1 MLGLAARLPD
11 PLVGVRPSGDRRL
24 HLVADQLPVG
34 RVARAAQR
42 LLVQVDR
49 VEQGA
54 PDVVLALVE
63 GAVADP
69 HRARPAVA
77 AQMVERA
84 LGQVA
89 LAADPVHDLQVGV
102 LRGRRRG

>member
-11 PLVGVRPSGDRRL
+11 PLVGMRPGVDRRL
-24 HLVADQLPVG
+24 DLLADQLAVG
-34 RVARAAQR
+34 RGAGSAQR

-49 VEQGA
+49 VQQRT

-69 HRARPAVA
+69 HRLRAAVA
-77 AQMVERA
+77 AQVVERA
-84 LGQVA
+84 LGQ
-89 LAADPVHDLQVGV
+89 LAS
-102 LRGRRRG
+102 RRRSRT